1 MSAFLPILALGFLLG
16 GTTAGIICAFLYAHA
31 IEKLT
36 AEHTRQRAQD
46 AARHYHQ
53 GYEARALLGL
63 QPPTQA
69 PPDHWPAI
77 TQARK
82 TARQQHFN

>member
-1 MSAFLPILALGFLLG
+1 MSYLPILALGFLLG
-16 GTTAGIICAFLYAHA
+16 GTTAGLISAFIYSSAIDTLAAEPHSRQQQAYA
-31 IEKLT
+31 
-36 AEHTRQRAQD
+36 
-46 AARHYHQ
+46 Q
-53 GYEARALLGL
+53 GYQDRALLGL
-63 QPPTQA
+63 QPPTPA